1 MRDLAV
7 VVHGLVIAI
16 DSNYGVWQK
25 QLLPIWRSNGLAVI
39 HGNSKRKLIP
49 PDSIITIIPSGLM
62 KFLLPQ
68 KIDSKWLKHAY
79 LSFQAPH
86 IMFSKKKIDSMRLK
100 YANMQN
106 KNWFHVTQIRK
117 FIIPSVSKTNLL
129 FQVSQRQNY
138 YSKCLKDKF
147 IIQSVSKTNF
157 SKKKKLFISSD

>member
-7 VVHGLVIAI
+7 VVHGLAIAI

-49 PDSIITIIPSGLM
+49 PESIVTIIPSGLM

-79 LSFQAPH
+79 LLFQAPQ
-86 IMFSKKKIDSMRLK
+86 IMFWKKINSMRLK

-106 KNWFHVTQIRK
+106 KNWFHVTQICK
-117 FIIPSVSKTNLL
+117 SIIPSVSKTNLL

-147 IIQSVSKTNF
+147 IIRSVSKTNF
-157 SKKKKLFISSD
+157 KKKKNLFISSD